1 MPSDWPQPSTAPATA
16 SEGPLAGSQSGAVAK
31 AIDSG
36 GGPRRARLDTIRRA
50 VEAAGR
56 EWTRAVEA
64 AGREWTRAVEA
75 AGHEWTREAAESVLA
90 GAGIGWTRLTGL
102 RRTGDVIWPYR
113 GDVIWPRRSGG
124 EGGVSS
130 LKTFKRGSSKGER
143 TTAEKRSKIGQI
155 SPIMVK

>member
-36 GGPRRARLDTIRRA
+36 GGPRRARLDTIRRAVEAAGREWTRAVEAAGHEWTRAVEAAGHEWTRA

-113 GDVIWPRRSGG
+113 GDVIWP
-124 EGGVSS
+124 
-130 LKTFKRGSSKGER
+130 
-143 TTAEKRSKIGQI
+143 
-155 SPIMVK
+155 